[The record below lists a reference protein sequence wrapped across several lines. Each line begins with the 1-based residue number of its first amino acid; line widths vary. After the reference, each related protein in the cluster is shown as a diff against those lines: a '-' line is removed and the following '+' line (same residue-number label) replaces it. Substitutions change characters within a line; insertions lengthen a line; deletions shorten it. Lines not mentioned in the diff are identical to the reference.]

1 MGELDDVISC
11 QQVLFFRGIIH
22 CVNKSGNSSR
32 MILFQGEKSSDTESA
47 VKNGSANYQ
56 VPNTHTHTIQIQ
68 THAHSYSFSHDR
80 YFLSS
85 LSFGPHFSLV
95 FTASCLTIIAEGS
108 RGSQKPQFKS
118 GPVAAE
124 LHLSGYS
131 ATGCS
136 WRLVHGQGGLLKPS
150 PSCQSSVE
158 RRGLNQSTVS

>member
-1 MGELDDVISC
+1 M
-11 QQVLFFRGIIH
+11 LFFRGIIH

-56 VPNTHTHTIQIQ
+56 VPSTHTQYRYKHTHT
-68 THAHSYSFSHDR
+68 HSYSFSHDR

-108 RGSQKPQFKS
+108 RGSQS
-118 GPVAAE
+118 GPVTAG
-124 LHLSGYS
+124 LHQSGCS

-136 WRLVHGQGGLLKPS
+136 GRLVHGLGGLLKPS
-150 PSCQSSVE
+150 PSCQSSVL
-158 RRGLNQSTVS
+158 RRGFNQSTVS